1 MRIFIF
7 GESNLNSQYEIH
19 SGMTLARTALALLF
33 LSCGCL
39 CAAQNA
45 CFVTALGAK
54 GDCTTDDTAAF
65 QQAADKCGSFTIP
78 RPPGRCYRVN
88 GVRLQGGVT
97 VTFQDRRTELMPV
110 SAKTPYIFLIAGRS
124 MQSRSGDTTLRGGEL
139 WASTA
144 MASNTAGI
152 RIEYGSHV
160 RIEDMYLN
168 GFYNDIFADNTEY
181 LYVVRSFINGASNA
195 NLWDQQS
202 DVHHGPYFGGPLYI
216 ENSTLNSCACAAASI
231 WVQDSAVVNVTDSDI
246 VGVTE
251 GGGFHADSSNG
262 LPGRPPDYPDGIH
275 LHGDTFDS
283 IAGTP
288 ISIHN
293 YTNSDIVGTWISG
306 GRTKEASCIV
316 LDSVSD
322 ISLNAVHAFWCGL
335 DGLVLG
341 HTSGVKVTASN
352 FSGTAHTGIHVVAAE
367 RSEIF
372 GNSCNP
378 EYRNGNG
385 SATQRF
391 CIYEEPTASGNR
403 YIGNDAAGTTYG
415 NSLHGSGSI
424 VLGQ

>member
-1 MRIFIF
+1 
-7 GESNLNSQYEIH
+7 
-19 SGMTLARTALALLF
+19 MTLARLSLALF
-33 LSCGCL
+33 CL
-39 CAAQNA
+39 VGGGACVAQNA
-45 CFVTALGAK
+45 CFVTAFGAK

-65 QQAADKCGSFTIP
+65 QQAADHCGSFSIP

-88 GVRLQGGVT
+88 GVRLQDGVT
-97 VTFQDRRTELMPV
+97 VTFQDRRTEVMPV
-110 SAKTPYIFLIAGRS
+110 SAQTPYIFLIAGQS
-124 MQSRSGDTTLRGGEL
+124 MQSRSGYTTIRGGEI
-139 WASTA
+139 WASFH
-144 MASNTAGI
+144 MAPNTAGI
-152 RIEYGSHV
+152 RIEYGNHI

-181 LYVVRSFINGASNA
+181 LYLVRSLANGAAHA

-216 ENSTLNSCACAAASI
+216 ENSTLNSCACSAASI
-231 WVQDSAVVNVTDSDI
+231 WVQDIAVVNVTDSDI
-246 VGVTE
+246 VGVTD
-251 GGGFHADSSNG
+251 GQGFHADSSNG
-262 LPGRPPDYPDGIH
+262 LPGTPPDYPDGIH

-288 ISIHN
+288 VSIHN
-293 YTNSDIVGTWISG
+293 YANSDIVGTWVSG
-306 GRTKEASCIV
+306 GRTLQKSCIA

-322 ISLNAVHAFWCGL
+322 ISLTAVHAFWCGM

-341 HTSGVKVTASN
+341 HTTDVKVTASN
-352 FSGTAHTGIHVVAAE
+352 FSGTAHTGIHVVAGT
-367 RSEIF
+367 RSMIF

-391 CIYEEPTASGNR
+391 CIYEEASATGNR
-403 YIGNDAAGTTYG
+403 YIVNDAAGTMYG
-415 NSLHGSGSI
+415 NSLHGTGSI